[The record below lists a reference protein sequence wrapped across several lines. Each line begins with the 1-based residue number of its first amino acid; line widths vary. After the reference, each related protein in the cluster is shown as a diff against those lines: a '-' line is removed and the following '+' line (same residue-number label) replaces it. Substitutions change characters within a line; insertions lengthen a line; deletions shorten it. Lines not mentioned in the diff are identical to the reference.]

1 MDEIIGFNNLKVG
14 QQVKV
19 KGQPGPQGTFAA
31 FEIEIKPPKEQAAII
46 GLVQNVDLRYNTLRI
61 LDRQIT
67 VTDASVITDLND
79 RLIGMVDLKPAN
91 RVKLKG
97 KYSEPEG
104 FMPEKIEVTETMGFN
119 IDKLEGAI
127 DDLDVANKIL
137 KVIGFTVQ
145 ANRKTVIEG
154 I

>member
-79 RLIGMVDLKPAN
+79 RLIGMVQPVDH
-91 RVKLKG
+91 R
-97 KYSEPEG
+97 PE
-104 FMPEKIEVTETMGFN
+104 
-119 IDKLEGAI
+119 DRGAPSGEI
-127 DDLDVANKIL
+127 TRLGGEIAPGLVSPVVRTA
-137 KVIGFTVQ
+137 
-145 ANRKTVIEG
+145 
-154 I
+154 